1 MLKTAWKLIRFTFI
15 AAGVMLSFIALMEVL
30 QAYQTLHNFH
40 PLAGFLFLLVIA
52 AAIVW
57 VIIYY
62 WKTIGSH
69 PRVLTPPA
77 IGDLTQ
83 AHPRALRKYVRYLSR
98 YLERLGRN
106 PNLSDLQCQRAQTES
121 ETLQK
126 ILSENRS
133 QEELL
138 ALIQQTEETVICPLL
153 EVIDEKAAK
162 HVRDSMRDVMVFV
175 TLSPYNSIDLAVVL
189 YRNIQMVLDLV
200 KMYNSRPAWR
210 EQIAIFYDILTI
222 IATVN
227 YIYLGRNLIESLGSK
242 IPGIGRF
249 LDDIA
254 QGIGAGFLTTITG
267 HAAMQRC
274 RAFAGW
280 NPTQARESILSH
292 LGDFYADVR
301 DVFFKDVWGLFV
313 HKSDQTFVLAKEA
326 IGAALDETGRQIA
339 GWIRIPTEFA
349 VEAGKSIAKAGV
361 KAVRLPE
368 RLKKPFR
375 RE

>member
-1 MLKTAWKLIRFTFI
+1 
-15 AAGVMLSFIALMEVL
+15 
-30 QAYQTLHNFH
+30 
-40 PLAGFLFLLVIA
+40 
-52 AAIVW
+52 
-57 VIIYY
+57 
-62 WKTIGSH
+62 
-69 PRVLTPPA
+69 
-77 IGDLTQ
+77 LTQ

-349 VEAGKSIAKAGV
+349 VEAGKSV
-361 KAVRLPE
+361 SNWFTR
-368 RLKKPFR
+368 PFKQK
-375 RE
+375 